1 MTASLLNHKM
11 KIATM
16 ITEHTHSF
24 RSQQRGAATIL
35 MAIIMLFSITVVSI
49 FTARTMITEQKIS
62 GNEFRSKQAFEA
74 AEAGLQ
80 FGVAYFNSGGADHS
94 SPPDGTDAFE
104 DTNIDGTAFT
114 EPGQPSY
121 HVAFCDPD
129 TATHIPPLCR
139 NELTTS
145 ISTCEAPPLDSIA
158 LVYACGWSDD
168 RTAIRTISQIVR
180 FKHALPNPPKSP
192 FTSRGDI
199 NITGTF
205 TVINNL
211 TDTTVWTGGDIEN
224 NLAKNSNKG
233 KKDKKGT
240 GNFITEIRIN
250 DTLNTIS
257 TITNNGEIMKGPDVI
272 ANDANLSNASSDVYF
287 QNFFGKSKENIRGN
301 ANLVINTADGETI
314 PSFANSL
321 NKLIYATDNITVDD
335 ELGSEAQPL
344 ILVVNGTL
352 TLAGD
357 SVIYGVVYAIDVNT
371 ENDATINGALMIE
384 NSTVIND
391 DLTINYDTN
400 VLNAIQKIGMTGAVS
415 GSWRDW

>member
-1 MTASLLNHKM
+1 M
-11 KIATM
+11 KITIM
-16 ITEHTHSF
+16 INRYNHSF
-24 RSQQRGAATIL
+24 QNQQRGAATIL

-49 FTARTMITEQKIS
+49 FTARTTITEQKIS

-80 FGVAYFNSGGADHS
+80 FGISYFNNGGADHS
-94 SPPDGTDAFE
+94 SPPDGADAFE

-129 TATHIPPLCR
+129 IATHTPPLCR
-139 NELTTS
+139 NDLTTS
-145 ISTCEAPPLDSIA
+145 ISTCAAPPLDSIA

-168 RTAIRTISQIVR
+168 RNAIRTISQIVR
-180 FKHALPNPPKSP
+180 FKQALPNPPKSP
-192 FTSRGDI
+192 FTSRGDT
-199 NITGTF
+199 NITGKF
-205 TVINNL
+205 TVINNFSN
-211 TDTTVWTGGDIEN
+211 TTVWTGGDVEN
-224 NLAKNSNKG
+224 NHAAQGNNG
-233 KKDKKGT
+233 NNGNNNRA
-240 GNFITEIRIN
+240 GNFVTEIMVN
-250 DTLNTIS
+250 DTANTVS
-257 TITNNGEIMKGPDVI
+257 TNTSNGNIIKGPDVI
-272 ANDANLSNASSDVYF
+272 ANDANLSNASSAVYF

-301 ANLVINTADGETI
+301 ADLVINTADGETI

-335 ELGSEAQPL
+335 ELGSEVQPV

-357 SVIYGVVYAIDVNT
+357 SEIYGVVYAIDVHT
-371 ENDATINGALMIE
+371 ENDATINGALMVE

-400 VLNAIQKIGMTGAVS
+400 VLNATQGIGMTGAVS